1 MKSWIYLNSDQFRI
15 VSPIHKDV
23 NKDNEYLSTKIQI
36 SDLDF
41 ARWNG
46 QMFRYDKNSSDL
58 VLRRGFTFA
67 CDVPKKIRNVVNVGN
82 IRNKRIYV

>member
-1 MKSWIYLNSDQFRI
+1 MIIQI
-15 VSPIHKDV
+15 
-23 NKDNEYLSTKIQI
+23 NKDNEYLSIKIQI

-41 ARWNG
+41 AKWNR

-58 VLRRGFTFA
+58 VLIRGFTFA
-67 CDVPKKIRNVVNVGN
+67 CDVPKRIRNAVNVGN